1 MKIQIGKKRTLYK
14 GKIFTLKECDVTFPD
29 GEKTVY
35 EFCERPTSVSTL
47 AFSDKGELL
56 MIREK
61 RPGYKKDTWFLPG
74 GRMDK
79 PGDTPRKA
87 AIREMREES
96 GYRPKEIRQLYKKSP
111 SSSLIWDIY
120 IFAARDL
127 VFDPLP

>member
-1 MKIQIGKKRTLYK
+1 
-14 GKIFTLKECDVTFPD
+14 
-29 GEKTVY
+29 
-35 EFCERPTSVSTL
+35 
-47 AFSDKGELL
+47 

-127 VFDPLP
+127 VFDPLPKDKGEVIQTHFIPFKKAVIMALDGTIDNEFIAYSIIRFDFMLKHGQFKW